1 MKPMNSSLSFKLI
14 AAFLALSI
22 IPMIVLIIEANT
34 AFDNIDN
41 SNLISYEKEA
51 ANIADLIDRNLF
63 ERYGDVQAFAL
74 NGTAQDMSVWYDEH
88 PKSRLAEMMNSY
100 VDTYDIYYLTLFVD
114 KNGKLISVNSK
125 DQDGQEISTKHLFK
139 NDYSDTAW
147 FKALK
152 AEQYTTSQPNSAK
165 GNKGSSGTFIEDLHV
180 DEVVKSVY
188 PDSTGLTM
196 GFSAPVKDNSGE
208 LIGYW
213 SNRAKFGIVEEIF
226 QSTYAT
232 LASKGNAS
240 AELTLL
246 DGKGNIILDY
256 DPSSKGGNTDV
267 VHDFEKVMFKFNLA
281 EKGVASAQK
290 VTAGEKGSLYSWH
303 ARKEIDQAAGYA
315 PLVGSLGYPGM
326 NWGVLVRV
334 AKDEATALTS
344 GLKNTMNFTVV
355 LVVLIVMFFAY
366 FISRSIVNPIKNIT
380 DTMQELS
387 EGEGDLTTRLDVSSR
402 DEIGRLSVGFNTF
415 IGKIHDII
423 KQTQISAVQLADYSK
438 NIANTSQVMS
448 DNSEEMQEQANS
460 VSAAAE
466 ELNTNM
472 SVVSEQAGDVFRS
485 TEESKEFSEEIS
497 RSIEIV
503 TESVREAQENL
514 SSIASASTQM
524 SSTVK
529 EISENAERS
538 KDAASNATVTI
549 EESSKEIEMLVSS
562 SEEIAEIIDLIN
574 NISEQT
580 KTLALNATIEAARAG
595 EAGKGFAVVANEV
608 KTLAKETS
616 NATEDITVRI
626 EKMKRSTES
635 TVSSMNKVKDEIS
648 ELGMMI
654 NGTAA
659 AIEEQSISID
669 DNAQNTHRASDLLT
683 RIAEDIGQSSDMVNQ
698 INDKIATIEES
709 ANDVSNVTEQA
720 NLATKEVTT
729 NMMQVDE
736 KVSEASRMSRE
747 LKGNSK
753 LLEEMSAEIKG
764 MVGRFKVNEDKQIS
778 AAMPVS
784 SSDFKVN
791 AA

>member
-34 AFDNIDN
+34 AFDDIDN

-326 NWGVLVRV
+326 NWGVPR
-334 AKDEATALTS
+334 
-344 GLKNTMNFTVV
+344 
-355 LVVLIVMFFAY
+355 
-366 FISRSIVNPIKNIT
+366 
-380 DTMQELS
+380 
-387 EGEGDLTTRLDVSSR
+387 TRC
-402 DEIGRLSVGFNTF
+402 
-415 IGKIHDII
+415 
-423 KQTQISAVQLADYSK
+423 
-438 NIANTSQVMS
+438 
-448 DNSEEMQEQANS
+448 
-460 VSAAAE
+460 
-466 ELNTNM
+466 
-472 SVVSEQAGDVFRS
+472 
-485 TEESKEFSEEIS
+485 
-497 RSIEIV
+497 
-503 TESVREAQENL
+503 
-514 SSIASASTQM
+514 
-524 SSTVK
+524 
-529 EISENAERS
+529 ER
-538 KDAASNATVTI
+538 
-549 EESSKEIEMLVSS
+549 
-562 SEEIAEIIDLIN
+562 
-574 NISEQT
+574 
-580 KTLALNATIEAARAG
+580 
-595 EAGKGFAVVANEV
+595 
-608 KTLAKETS
+608 
-616 NATEDITVRI
+616 
-626 EKMKRSTES
+626 
-635 TVSSMNKVKDEIS
+635 
-648 ELGMMI
+648 
-654 NGTAA
+654 
-659 AIEEQSISID
+659 
-669 DNAQNTHRASDLLT
+669 
-683 RIAEDIGQSSDMVNQ
+683 
-698 INDKIATIEES
+698 
-709 ANDVSNVTEQA
+709 
-720 NLATKEVTT
+720 
-729 NMMQVDE
+729 
-736 KVSEASRMSRE
+736 
-747 LKGNSK
+747 
-753 LLEEMSAEIKG
+753 
-764 MVGRFKVNEDKQIS
+764 
-778 AAMPVS
+778 
-784 SSDFKVN
+784 
-791 AA
+791 